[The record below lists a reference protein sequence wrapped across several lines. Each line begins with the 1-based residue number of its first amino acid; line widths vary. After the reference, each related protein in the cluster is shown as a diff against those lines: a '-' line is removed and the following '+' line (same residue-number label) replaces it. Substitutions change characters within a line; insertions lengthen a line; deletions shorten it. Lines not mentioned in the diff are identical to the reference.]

1 MLFSKH
7 SDKVTNKLKKDTWK
21 KISRKICACGVECSV
36 AQVKHRWSDMASH
49 TKNARLAQVKEQ
61 RRTGGGPAP
70 LDLSQQEE
78 RVLDVMGKTAY
89 EGVEGG
95 LDSEEC
101 RIITESEDT
110 TIETESTQGSIWE
123 TESTQESICEAPS
136 AIIKPHLSNIEEEE
150 SIGESQRNV
159 IPMTGPSESS
169 RKRPRL
175 GKHPLSKEQTHNVTK
190 SSYNSV
196 LEVEERRLKI
206 EQEKVAIEKE
216 KLATLKCISSSLE
229 QLLNQATPS
238 NRNFPWGS
246 ADDIQNER
254 PVTLGRA
261 FQQQTMTSHLPS
273 SFQQQTMTSQLSST
287 STEPSQEDIY
297 TYRPS

>member
-1 MLFSKH
+1 MP
-7 SDKVTNKLKKDTWK
+7 
-21 KISRKICACGVECSV
+21 VERSV

-70 LDLSQQEE
+70 PDLSQQEE

-110 TIETESTQGSIWE
+110 TIETESTQGSI
-123 TESTQESICEAPS
+123 CEVPS

-159 IPMTGPSESS
+159 IPMTGPSVSS

-175 GKHPLSKEQTHNVTK
+175 GKHPLKRTNAQ
-190 SSYNSV
+190 
-196 LEVEERRLKI
+196 
-206 EQEKVAIEKE
+206 
-216 KLATLKCISSSLE
+216 C
-229 QLLNQATPS
+229 NQ
-238 NRNFPWGS
+238 
-246 ADDIQNER
+246 II
-254 PVTLGRA
+254 L
-261 FQQQTMTSHLPS
+261 QQCA
-273 SFQQQTMTSQLSST
+273 
-287 STEPSQEDIY
+287 
-297 TYRPS
+297 